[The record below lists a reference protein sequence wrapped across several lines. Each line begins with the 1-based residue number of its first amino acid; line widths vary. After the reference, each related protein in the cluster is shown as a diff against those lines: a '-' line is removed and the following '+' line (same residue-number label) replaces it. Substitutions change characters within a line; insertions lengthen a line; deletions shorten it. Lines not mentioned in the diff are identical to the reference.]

1 MIVKPENMDFSNKN
15 IIMIISGVAWSRQN
29 YAVPIRTGCGSG
41 RC

>member
-15 IIMIISGVAWSRQN
+15 QRVAWSRQN